1 MDYERF
7 GICATIAIV
16 AIILGFAGIATN
28 VELDIKNPLNFN
40 PNGAQTKN
48 IDQIKA
54 DNIAE
59 NKKAIQKYCEALNIN
74 C

>member
-1 MDYERF
+1 MDYEKF
-7 GICATIAIV
+7 GIYATIIILAIV
-16 AIILGFAGIATN
+16 LGFSGIATN
-28 VELDIKNPLNFN
+28 VELDGKNPLNFTA
-40 PNGAQTKN
+40 NGAQTKS

-59 NKKAIQKYCEALNIN
+59 NKEAIQKYCEALNIN

>member
-1 MDYERF
+1 MNYEKF
-7 GICATIAIV
+7 GIYATIIILAIV
-16 AIILGFAGIATN
+16 LGFSGIATN
-28 VELDIKNPLNFN
+28 VELDGKNPLNFN
-40 PNGAQTKN
+40 ANGAQTKS

-59 NKKAIQKYCEALNIN
+59 NKEAIQKYCEALNIN

>member
-7 GICATIAIV
+7 GICATIVIIAIV
-16 AIILGFAGIATN
+16 LGFAGIATN
-28 VELDIKNPLNFN
+28 VELDGKTPLNFN
-40 PNGAQTKN
+40 ANGAQTKS

-59 NKKAIQKYCEALNIN
+59 NKEAIQKYCEALKIN

>member
-1 MDYERF
+1 MDYEKF
-7 GICATIAIV
+7 GICATIVIIAIV
-16 AIILGFAGIATN
+16 LGFAGIATN
-28 VELDIKNPLNFN
+28 VELDGKNPLNFN
-40 PNGAQTKN
+40 PNGAQTKS

-59 NKKAIQKYCEALNIN
+59 NREAIQKYCEALNIN